1 MVILSNIQ
9 DHFGNIQDQLGI
21 TLVISRISLLAA
33 IFGHIGVFKP
43 NFSDLLPFFI
53 RQTPNLSDTYSEWI
67 NRLQLIKSV
76 GNVLSANRITVGA
89 RGQGL

>member
-1 MVILSNIQ
+1 MLQNFALRAAQCARNCHAVQ
-9 DHFGNIQDQLGI
+9 TCEQGNKY
-21 TLVISRISLLAA
+21 RAN
-33 IFGHIGVFKP
+33 GVFKP